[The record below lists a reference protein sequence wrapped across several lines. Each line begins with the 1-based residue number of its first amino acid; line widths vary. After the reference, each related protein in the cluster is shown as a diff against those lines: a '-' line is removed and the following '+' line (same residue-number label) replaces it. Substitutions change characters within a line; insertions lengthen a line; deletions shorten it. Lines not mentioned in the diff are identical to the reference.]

1 MFKYDID
8 FWFYDLVENKR
19 TALNLR
25 GLSLN
30 KYSSLNASR
39 ERLAK
44 STKYSITKKYFS
56 KTKKFHL
63 SKIHKLKLDSVTTVV
78 MAISAFLNIF
88 DRQL

>member
-30 KYSSLNASR
+30 KYSSLNESR
-39 ERLAK
+39 GRL
-44 STKYSITKKYFS
+44 SSEVDEIFNHKKIFQQNQ
-56 KTKKFHL
+56 
-63 SKIHKLKLDSVTTVV
+63 KIS
-78 MAISAFLNIF
+78 FE
-88 DRQL
+88 